1 MFWQETSK
9 LENFDIDLY
18 LDEIEDIYGMSKSE
32 YLKLT
37 ISEQQSFLRKNEW
50 GQIEYL
56 KLYIEN
62 LKEKRGGQ
70 SG

>member
-1 MFWQETSK
+1 M
-9 LENFDIDLY
+9 ENFDIDLY
-18 LDEIEDIYGMSKSE
+18 LDDIEDIYGMSKSE

-37 ISEQQSFLRKNEW
+37 VSEQQSFLRENEW
-50 GQIEYL
+50 GHIEYL

-70 SG
+70 SGSNLAKH

>member
-1 MFWQETSK
+1 M
-9 LENFDIDLY
+9 ENFDIDLY

>member
-1 MFWQETSK
+1 M
-9 LENFDIDLY
+9 ENFDIDLY
-18 LDEIEDIYGMSKSE
+18 LDDIEDIYGLSKSE

-37 ISEQQSFLRKNEW
+37 VSEQQSFLRKNEW

>member
-1 MFWQETSK
+1 M
-9 LENFDIDLY
+9 ENFDIDLY
-18 LDEIEDIYGMSKSE
+18 LDDIEDIYGLSKSE

-37 ISEQQSFLRKNEW
+37 VSEQQSFLRKNEW

-62 LKEKRGGQ
+62 LKEERGGQ
-70 SG
+70 RGSNLAKH